1 MLTKGAIGNLVNRY
15 KAVLKKCNLIN
26 TFGSLAVASMLVLGG
41 AGVAVADTYSNTV
54 KAGEGKAETIEVAG
68 DVTFNKGIWVSNG
81 GSVEINADNVT
92 IEKFSK
98 SGMYPSIYHE
108 DAGNVAINCGND
120 VIINGSIYT
129 YASGE
134 EIYSTTTINA
144 KNITL
149 NLTDYYGISNGA
161 SGTITLNASK
171 DLTITKSS
179 GYAVEQ
185 YTNTAKKNQNIL
197 LTADGNTKI
206 DGGIANYSYGDI
218 NVYFNGSE
226 SYLKGDLDGYY
237 NSAIANYGDGDINAF
252 FNGAGSYLNGNISNF
267 YNYDD
272 TNGDINVDFNGANSY
287 LEGDIVNNG
296 PGNINV
302 NFNGTGAYF
311 TGSSE
316 VSGTGATNITLNGAT
331 WNVTKDSKVT
341 TLSLTDGATVNNEA
355 KLTIDGSATLGSS
368 ITGENG
374 EVELSGADVTVT
386 SADAKI
392 EGVVTTND
400 NTAITATG
408 EVNDALGGDAS
419 ALLTQLNIEEGTVT
433 MAEGLLM
440 GEASATADANGVTVS
455 AAKPSTTVETTLD
468 LASAMPLAINRI
480 LMNDIRKRMGDLRTN
495 PSEYGAWAR
504 YEGGKLKGDGGL
516 TNDFNTIQVGADKA
530 IGDSFRLGAAF
541 SYTYSDVEHAT
552 GDAEADTFMFSGY
565 GIWMGQNGMFADVIA
580 RVGNTDTD
588 MTVRG
593 LETSIDSMT
602 YSLSGEFGWRF
613 DLPMSFYVEPQAE
626 LTYTYVDGDKFSLSS
641 VNFDVEETHSLIGRV
656 GLLAGWKFCDRGD
669 AYVRASVLQE
679 FDGDAK
685 VTGSL
690 GRTTVVDETDGKDT
704 WFEYGIGANFK
715 LTDKAY
721 IWADVERT
729 EGAIMDEEWRGTVGF
744 RYSF

>member
-504 YEGGKLKGDGGL
+504 YEGGKIKGEGL
-516 TNDFNTIQVGADKA
+516 TNNFSTIQVGADKA

-541 SYTYSDVEHAT
+541 SYTYSDIDQANGGSE
-552 GDAEADTFMFSGY
+552 GDAFIFSGY
-565 GIWMGQNGMFADVIA
+565 GLWMGQNGMFADVIA
-580 RVGNTDTD
+580 RVGHNDTD
-588 MTVRG
+588 MTVQNFK
-593 LETSIDSMT
+593 TSTDAMT